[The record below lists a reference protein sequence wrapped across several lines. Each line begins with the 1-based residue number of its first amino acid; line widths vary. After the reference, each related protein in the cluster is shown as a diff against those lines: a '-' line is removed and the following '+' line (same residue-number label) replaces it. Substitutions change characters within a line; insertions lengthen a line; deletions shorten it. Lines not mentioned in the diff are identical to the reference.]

1 MENDF
6 WHERWAK
13 NEIGFHKPEIHP
25 HLQRYWPNLQ
35 TPRSARVFVP
45 LCGKTRDML
54 WLRDQGLE
62 VIGVELSQ
70 RAVEDFFTENELTA
84 TVTQHGDFA
93 LYENS
98 GIRIFCGDFFKLA
111 AADLPGVT
119 RVFDR
124 ASLVALPL
132 TMRRDYAAHMQK
144 ILPPGTQTLLVCFAY
159 PQEQMNG
166 PPFSVEAAEVS
177 TLFEPACE
185 VTFLDEFD
193 VLESEPRFAQRGVTR
208 LTEKVFCLRY
218 LAKA

>member
-25 HLQRYWPNLQ
+25 YLQRYWPDLQ
-35 TPRSARVFVP
+35 TPKSARVFVP

-62 VIGVELSQ
+62 VMGVELSQ
-70 RAVEDFFTENELTA
+70 RAVEDFFIENELTA

-98 GIRIFCGDFFKLA
+98 GVRIFCGDFFKLA
-111 AADLPGVT
+111 AADLTGVT

-124 ASLVALPL
+124 ASLVALPPA
-132 TMRRDYAAHMQK
+132 MRRDYAAHMQQ

-159 PQEQMNG
+159 PQEQMSG
-166 PPFSVEAAEVS
+166 PPFSVEAAEVG

-185 VTFLDEFD
+185 VTFLAEFD

-208 LTEKVFCLRY
+208 LTEKVFRLLY
-218 LAKA
+218 PS